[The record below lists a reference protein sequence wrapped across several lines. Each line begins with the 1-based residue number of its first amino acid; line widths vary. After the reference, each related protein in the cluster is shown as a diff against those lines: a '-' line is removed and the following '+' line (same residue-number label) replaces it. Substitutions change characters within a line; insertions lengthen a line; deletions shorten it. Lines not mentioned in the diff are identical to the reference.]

1 MSNLSFTSTSVRD
14 RMNANNNSGPDHAPM
29 TDHSASAWG
38 TLSVTQRI
46 ENQRQVS
53 YMTACSCGAHGQR
66 VTQQELASGVVPVCR
81 FCNGTGVAPGDA
93 RRVAGVA
100 EERLREDA
108 VGSVG
113 QRYDA
118 ARRAAEIAELEKNGG
133 AQ

>member
-1 MSNLSFTSTSVRD
+1 MSNYVFSSGSVRD
-14 RMNANNNSGPDHAPM
+14 RMNASNSGPDRAPM
-29 TDHSASAWG
+29 TDHSTSQWG
-38 TLSVTQRI
+38 TLSVVQRI

-53 YMTACSCGAHGQR
+53 YLTACTCGAHGQR
-66 VTQQELASGVVPVCR
+66 VTQTELSSGVVPVCR
-81 FCNGTGVAPGDA
+81 LCHGTGVAPGEA

-118 ARRAAEIAELEKNGG
+118 ARRAAEIAELEKEGG
-133 AQ
+133 Q